1 MEFIACNFSTN
12 GIVYKKEII
21 GAAQRGDFV
30 GVKDLLSL
38 RYNLDFL
45 GRLFSIYNREIR
57 S

>member
-30 GVKDLLSL
+30 GVKDILSL